1 MNNTYNWKDH
11 TWPYEGSTI
20 KKHEPMNID
29 FIEPNKDCDQCDTVN
44 DYCCFECEHE
54 QVKNKNLNSNV
65 EINLTD
71 GSCLP
76 IQKIEQDQMEEF
88 SDDYLYLITEGE
100 LIQKKG

>member
-54 QVKNKNLNSNV
+54 QVKNKNLNSKY
-65 EINLTD
+65 TD
-71 GSCLP
+71 GCEWIVP
-76 IQKIEQDQMEEF
+76 IENRKDKYENKRSNRRVKKI
-88 SDDYLYLITEGE
+88 
-100 LIQKKG
+100 